1 MFPVINVT
9 QAQNVSESSN
19 TRGISRKSNLVRTP
33 ERSGIRA
40 IFRHDY
46 IADARFMIA
55 MSPSRGLVSGLVAI
69 LTLLFLGLAR
79 TTAEQLPIRTY
90 TTADGLARDRVYKIV
105 ADPRGF
111 LWFCTYDG
119 ISRFDGYEFVNYSVA
134 DGLPQ
139 RVVYD
144 LLIPR
149 QGDYWVATSGGI
161 ARFNPFA
168 STYVP
173 KFKSYVPN
181 SRSGSEIVVDL
192 YEDSA
197 GTIWAGTSSGLFRLR
212 DNAGDVQFRIHQY
225 W

>member
-1 MFPVINVT
+1 
-9 QAQNVSESSN
+9 
-19 TRGISRKSNLVRTP
+19 
-33 ERSGIRA
+33 
-40 IFRHDY
+40 
-46 IADARFMIA
+46 
-55 MSPSRGLVSGLVAI
+55 MSPSKRVFVGSIAI
-69 LTLLFLGLAR
+69 LTLLLVGLGR
-79 TTAEQLPIRTY
+79 TKAEQLPIRTY

-134 DGLPQ
+134 DGLPH

-168 STYVP
+168 NTSAA
-173 KFKSYVPN
+173 KFKSYVPTT
-181 SRSGSEIVVDL
+181 RSGSEIVLDL
-192 YEDSA
+192 FEDSA
-197 GTIWAGTSSGLFRLR
+197 GTIWAGTGSGLFRLR
-212 DNAGDVQFRIHQY
+212 ESEGDVQLEYVNIGEKPEEELDIAAIIEESPGVLLIATETGLFRRHPDGKAERFTTKNGLPHDHVR
-225 W
+225 